1 MFTSSSL
8 EAKPISMEQTV
19 REVFALLRQKGPL
32 CASQISVEL
41 LLPIRE
47 ITEALQI
54 LRQRGRVAPRI
65 DRRHKDV
72 DELCAIWGLPLH

>member
-1 MFTSSSL
+1 
-8 EAKPISMEQTV
+8 
-19 REVFALLRQKGPL
+19 
-32 CASQISVEL
+32 L